1 MDRKTFHNLM
11 VLISYAA
18 LLVLIV
24 LRLNWVI
31 ILILQVLS
39 ALKPVLWGFAIAFV
53 LSRPCSFFER
63 TFSRFL
69 PEKRNK
75 ASVGLAVLTSYV
87 CLGLVVALIFTFI
100 RPQLYDSVKTLIARI
115 YENLP
120 AMQEA
125 LNEVIRRLSL
135 TGSDFGGVLP
145 SLNDVVNGVV
155 NTLSSTLPHLLSLT
169 SNLLSIS
176 VTLITALVLS
186 VYMLAG
192 RKRFAAQFSR
202 LLQAYASPA
211 VARTITQVA
220 ALTADTFTRFVCG
233 QLIEACILGSLCFI
247 GMTLL
252 GFPYAPLISVIIA
265 VSALIPV
272 AGAYIGAILSALLLV
287 MISPLQA
294 LGFLVFLVV
303 LQQLEGNLIYPRVVG
318 NSIGLPGLWVL
329 TAVTVGG
336 GLFGL
341 WGMLLSV
348 PAACVCYTLLRQ
360 DVNARTG
367 Q

>member
-24 LRLNWVI
+24 LRLNWVV
-31 ILILQVLS
+31 ILIHQILS
-39 ALKPVLWGFAIAFV
+39 ALKPVLLGFAIAFV
-53 LSRPCSFFER
+53 LSRPCAFFER
-63 TFSRFL
+63 SFSRLL
-69 PEKRNK
+69 PEKRSK
-75 ASVGLAVLTSYV
+75 ASVGLSVLTSYL
-87 CLGLVVALIFTFI
+87 CLMLVVALIFTFI
-100 RPQLYDSVKTLIARI
+100 LPQLYDSIVTLIDRI
-115 YENLP
+115 YANLP

-125 LNEVIRRLSL
+125 LNEVLRRLSL
-135 TGSDFGGVLP
+135 TGSDLSGMLP

-155 NTLSSTLPHLLSLT
+155 NTLTSTLPHLLSFT
-169 SNLLSIS
+169 GNVVSKS

-192 RKRFAAQFSR
+192 RKRFSAQCGR

-211 VARTITQVA
+211 VARTATQVA
-220 ALTADTFTRFVCG
+220 ALTADTFTRFISG

-247 GMTLL
+247 GMNLL
-252 GFPYAPLISVIIA
+252 GFQYAPLISVIIGI
-265 VSALIPV
+265 SALIPV

-294 LGFLVFLVV
+294 LGFLVFLVI

-348 PAACVCYTLLRQ
+348 PAASVCYTLLRQ
-360 DVNARTG
+360 DVNARIR

>member
-1 MDRKTFHNLM
+1 MDRKSFHNLM

-18 LLVLIV
+18 LLILII
-24 LRLNWVI
+24 LRLDWVI
-31 ILILQVLS
+31 ALIRQILSV
-39 ALKPVLWGFAIAFV
+39 LKPLLLGFAIAFV
-53 LSRPCSFFER
+53 LARPCTFFEKVY
-63 TFSRFL
+63 SCLL
-69 PEKRNK
+69 PEKRSK
-75 ASVGLAVLTSYV
+75 AASGLAVLSSYISLLV
-87 CLGLVVALIFTFI
+87 VVALIITFI
-100 RPQLYDSVKTLIARI
+100 LPQLYDSIMAMIDRI
-115 YENLP
+115 YANLP

-135 TGSDFGGVLP
+135 TGSDLDGVLP
-145 SLNDVVNGVV
+145 SLNDMVNGVV
-155 NTLSSTLPHLLSLT
+155 NTLSSTLPHLLSFT
-169 SNLLSIS
+169 GNLVSSS

-192 RKRFAAQFSR
+192 RRRFADQCSR
-202 LLQAYASPA
+202 LLRAYASPA
-211 VARTITQVA
+211 GARTATQVA
-220 ALTADTFTRFVCG
+220 VLTADTFTRFISG
-233 QLIEACILGSLCFI
+233 QLIEACILGCLCFI

-252 GFPYAPLISVIIA
+252 GFQYAPLISVIIGI
-265 VSALIPV
+265 SALIPV

-287 MISPLQA
+287 MTSPLQA

-341 WGMLLSV
+341 LGMLLSV

-360 DVNARTG
+360 DVNARIR

>member
-18 LLVLIV
+18 LLVLVV

-31 ILILQVLS
+31 ILIHQVLS
-39 ALKPVLWGFAIAFV
+39 ALKPVLLGFAIAFV
-53 LSRPCSFFER
+53 LTRPCAFFER
-63 TFSRFL
+63 AFSRLL
-69 PEKRNK
+69 PQKRS
-75 ASVGLAVLTSYV
+75 AAAGLAVLSSYV
-87 CLGLVVALIFTFI
+87 CLVLAVALIFTFI
-100 RPQLYDSVKTLIARI
+100 LPQLYDSVMTLIDRI

-125 LNEVIRRLSL
+125 LNDVLRRLSL
-135 TGSDFGGVLP
+135 TGSDLVGVLP

-155 NTLSSTLPHLLSLT
+155 NTLTSTLPHLLSFT
-169 SNLLSIS
+169 GNVVSKS

-186 VYMLAG
+186 IYMLAG

-202 LLQAYASPA
+202 LLQAYTSPA
-211 VARTITQVA
+211 VARTIKQVA
-220 ALTADTFTRFVCG
+220 TLTADTFTRFVCG

-294 LGFLVFLVV
+294 LGFLLFLVV

-348 PAACVCYTLLRQ
+348 PAASVCYTLLRQ
-360 DVNARTG
+360 DVKVRTG